1 MDNFKETA
9 IESKAWPIIEA
20 KKILDRAVKQ
30 GNTEINLQT
39 GYGPSGLPH
48 IGTFGEVA
56 RTTMIYNALKNFTDL
71 KINLLTFSDDLDG
84 LRKVPD
90 NIPNTKP
97 LEENLNKPLTS
108 IPDPFGTHSSF
119 GEHNNA
125 MLREFLDRFK
135 FKYEFKSATE
145 LYKSGF
151 FDEQLLN
158 VLKNH
163 DKIKNIVLPTLGEDR
178 QKTYSPF
185 LPICP
190 DTHKVLEVEILETNI
205 ENKSIKYKYNDKDYE
220 VPVTGGH
227 CKLQWKVDWAMRWIA
242 LGVDYEMY
250 GKDLIPT
257 FQLSAKICRAL
268 GGNPPENFFY
278 ELFLDQNGEKISKS
292 KGNGLTIEQW
302 LKYAP
307 QETLSYF
314 MYQNPR
320 RAKKL
325 FLDVIPKSTDEF
337 ISLVNK
343 FDTLTYKEKIDS
355 PIWHIFNGK
364 PSMQNIS
371 VSYNIL
377 LNLVSAST
385 ENDPSI
391 ILDFVKKYVGN
402 IEEQNLVF
410 LESLIRCVKNFDN
423 DVSQNI
429 SNFKIPSDDETKIF
443 KDLISRL
450 NLMKD
455 ETDAETIQT
464 EIYQIGKDYKFEN
477 LRDWFKLIY
486 QVLFG
491 KDDGPRFGTFVAIYG
506 IDKTIKLIETRLN
519 FSSNHG

>member
-1 MDNFKETA
+1 
-9 IESKAWPIIEA
+9 
-20 KKILDRAVKQ
+20 
-30 GNTEINLQT
+30 
-39 GYGPSGLPH
+39 
-48 IGTFGEVA
+48 
-56 RTTMIYNALKNFTDL
+56 
-71 KINLLTFSDDLDG
+71 
-84 LRKVPD
+84 
-90 NIPNTKP
+90 
-97 LEENLNKPLTS
+97 
-108 IPDPFGTHSSF
+108 
-119 GEHNNA
+119 
-125 MLREFLDRFK
+125 MLRDFLDK
-135 FKYEFKSATE
+135 FEFTYEFKSATK

-151 FDEQLLN
+151 FDEQLIN

-190 DTHKVLEVEILETNI
+190 DTNKVLEVEILETKI
-205 ENKSIKYKYNDKDYE
+205 ESNSIVYKYNDKLYE
-220 VPVTGGH
+220 VLVTGGN

-268 GGNPPENFFY
+268 GGNPPENYFY

-292 KGNGLTIEQW
+292 KGNGLTIDQW

-307 QETLSYF
+307 PETLSYF

-325 FLDVIPKSTDEF
+325 FLDVIPKATDEF
-337 ISLVNK
+337 ISSINK
-343 FDTLTYKEKIDS
+343 FEQLNDKEKLDS
-355 PIWHIFNGK
+355 PIWHIFNGS
-364 PSMQNIS
+364 PSMQNVP

-385 ENDPSI
+385 ENDPSV
-391 ILDFVKKYVGN
+391 ILDFVERYVGK
-402 IEEQNLVF
+402 IENKNLDF
-410 LESLIRCVKNFDN
+410 LKTLIERVTNFDN
-423 DVSQNI
+423 DVSKNK
-429 SNFKIPSDDETKIF
+429 SNLKSPDENEIKIF
-443 KDLISRL
+443 NELIIRL
-450 NLMKD
+450 QAMKD
-455 ETDAETIQT
+455 VTDAETIQT
-464 EIYQIGKDYKFEN
+464 EIYQIGKDFKFEN

-506 IDKTIKLIETRLN
+506 IEKTIRLIESRLN
-519 FSSNHG
+519 

>member
-1 MDNFKETA
+1 MNNFKELA
-9 IESKAWPIIEA
+9 QDSKAWPIVEA
-20 KKILDRAVKQ
+20 KKILDRAIKLDNKV
-30 GNTEINLQT
+30 INLQT

-56 RTTMIYNALKNFTDL
+56 RTTMIFNALKNLTSL
-71 KINLLTFSDDLDG
+71 EINLLTFSDDLDG

-97 LEENLNKPLTS
+97 LVENLNKPLTS
-108 IPDPFGTHSSF
+108 IPDPFELYPSF

-125 MLREFLDRFK
+125 MLRKFLDK
-135 FKYEFKSATE
+135 FEFNYQFKSATQ

-151 FDEQLLN
+151 FDDQLIN
-158 VLKNH
+158 VLQNYE
-163 DKIKNIVLPTLGEDR
+163 KIKNIVLPTLGEDR
-178 QKTYSPF
+178 RKTYSPF

-190 DTHKVLEVEILETNI
+190 ETNKVLEVEILEANL
-205 ENKSIKYKYNDKDYE
+205 ENNSVIYMYNEKKYE
-220 VPVTGGH
+220 VPVTGGN

-242 LGVDYEMY
+242 LGIDYEMY

-268 GGNPPENFFY
+268 GGNPPENYFY

-302 LKYAP
+302 LNYAP
-307 QETLSYF
+307 PETLSYF

-343 FDTLTYKEKIDS
+343 FNSQTEPEKIDS

-364 PSMQNIS
+364 PSMQNIP

-385 ENDPSI
+385 ENDSSV
-391 ILDFVKKYVGN
+391 ILDFIRKYVGD
-402 IEEQNLVF
+402 IEEKNLFF
-410 LESLIRCVKNFDN
+410 LEQLIECVKKFDS
-423 DVSQNI
+423 DISQDK
-429 SNFKIPSDDETKIF
+429 SNFKTPNQNEIKMF
-443 KDLISRL
+443 NDLIERL
-450 NLMKD
+450 HKMKD
-455 ETDAETIQT
+455 EIDAEIIQT
-464 EIYQIGKDYKFEN
+464 EIYQIGKDYQFEN
-477 LRDWFKLIY
+477 LREWFKLIY

-506 IDKTIKLIETRLN
+506 VEKTIKLIKSRIN
-519 FSSNHG
+519 

>member
-1 MDNFKETA
+1 MKNFKELA
-9 IESKAWPIIEA
+9 LESKAWPVVEA
-20 KKILDRAVKQ
+20 RKILDRVTKS
-30 GNTEINLQT
+30 GNKSINLQT

-56 RTTMIYNALKNFTDL
+56 RTTMIYNALKNLTDL
-71 KINLLTFSDDLDG
+71 EINLLTFSDDLDG

-97 LEENLNKPLTS
+97 LEENLNRPLTS
-108 IPDPFGTHSSF
+108 IPDPFGTHPSF

-125 MLREFLDRFK
+125 MLRDFLDK
-135 FKYEFKSATE
+135 FEFNYEFKSATN

-151 FDEQLLN
+151 FDEQLIN
-158 VLKNH
+158 VLRNH
-163 DKIKNIVLPTLGEDR
+163 DKIKNIVLPTLGVDR

-190 DTHKVLEVEILETNI
+190 DTNKVLEVEILETKLDNNSI
-205 ENKSIKYKYNDKDYE
+205 TYKHNNKLYE

-242 LGVDYEMY
+242 LGIDYEMY

-268 GGNPPENFFY
+268 GGNPPENYFY

-292 KGNGLTIEQW
+292 KGNGLTIDQW
-302 LKYAP
+302 LSYAP
-307 QETLSYF
+307 PETLSYF

-337 ISLVNK
+337 ISLLNK
-343 FDTLTYKEKIDS
+343 FDKQSDKEKLDS
-355 PIWHIFNGK
+355 PIWHIFNGN
-364 PSMQNIS
+364 PLMHSVP

-385 ENDPSI
+385 ENDSSI
-391 ILDFVKKYVGN
+391 ILDFVERYVGK
-402 IEEQNLVF
+402 IENKNLEF
-410 LESLIRCVKNFDN
+410 LKSLIDCVTNFNN
-423 DVSQNI
+423 DVSKNI
-429 SNFKIPSDDETKIF
+429 SNFKTPNTNEIKIF
-443 KDLISRL
+443 NDLISRL
-450 NLMKD
+450 QKMKD
-455 ETDAETIQT
+455 ETDAEIIQT
-464 EIYQIGKDYKFEN
+464 EIYQIGKDYEFEN
-477 LRDWFKLIY
+477 LRDWFKLVY

-506 IDKTIKLIETRLN
+506 IEKTIKLIESRLI
-519 FSSNHG
+519 

>member
-1 MDNFKETA
+1 
-9 IESKAWPIIEA
+9 
-20 KKILDRAVKQ
+20 
-30 GNTEINLQT
+30 
-39 GYGPSGLPH
+39 
-48 IGTFGEVA
+48 
-56 RTTMIYNALKNFTDL
+56 
-71 KINLLTFSDDLDG
+71 
-84 LRKVPD
+84 
-90 NIPNTKP
+90 
-97 LEENLNKPLTS
+97 
-108 IPDPFGTHSSF
+108 
-119 GEHNNA
+119 
-125 MLREFLDRFK
+125 
-135 FKYEFKSATE
+135 
-145 LYKSGF
+145 
-151 FDEQLLN
+151 
-158 VLKNH
+158 
-163 DKIKNIVLPTLGEDR
+163 
-178 QKTYSPF
+178 
-185 LPICP
+185 
-190 DTHKVLEVEILETNI
+190 
-205 ENKSIKYKYNDKDYE
+205 
-220 VPVTGGH
+220 
-227 CKLQWKVDWAMRWIA
+227 
-242 LGVDYEMY
+242 
-250 GKDLIPT
+250 
-257 FQLSAKICRAL
+257 
-268 GGNPPENFFY
+268 
-278 ELFLDQNGEKISKS
+278 
-292 KGNGLTIEQW
+292 
-302 LKYAP
+302 
-307 QETLSYF
+307 

-343 FDTLTYKEKIDS
+343 FDSLTYKEKIDS

-491 KDDGPRFGTFVAIYG
+491 KEDGPRFGTFVAIYG

>member
-1 MDNFKETA
+1 MDNFREIA
-9 IESKAWPIIEA
+9 SESKAWPIIEA
-20 KKILDRAVKQ
+20 KKILDRVNKS
-30 GNTEINLQT
+30 GSKKINLQT

-56 RTTMIYNALKNFTDL
+56 RTTMIYNALKNLTDL
-71 KINLLTFSDDLDG
+71 EINLLTFSDDLDG

-125 MLREFLDRFK
+125 MLRDFLDK
-135 FKYEFKSATE
+135 FEFTYEFKSATK

-151 FDEQLLN
+151 FDEQLIN

-163 DKIKNIVLPTLGEDR
+163 NKIKNIVLPTLGEDR

-190 DTHKVLEVEILETNI
+190 DTNKVLEVEILETKI
-205 ENKSIKYKYNDKDYE
+205 ESNSIVYKYNDKLYE
-220 VPVTGGH
+220 VLVTGGN

-268 GGNPPENFFY
+268 GGNPPENYFY

-292 KGNGLTIEQW
+292 KGNGLTIDHW

-307 QETLSYF
+307 PETLSYF

-325 FLDVIPKSTDEF
+325 FLDVIPKATDEF
-337 ISLVNK
+337 ISSINK
-343 FDTLTYKEKIDS
+343 FEQLNDKEKLNS
-355 PIWHIFNGK
+355 PIWHIFNGS
-364 PSMQNIS
+364 PSMQNVP

-385 ENDPSI
+385 ENDPSV
-391 ILDFVKKYVGN
+391 ILDFVERYVGK
-402 IEEQNLVF
+402 IENKNLDF
-410 LESLIRCVKNFDN
+410 LKTLIERVTNFDN
-423 DVSQNI
+423 DVSKNK
-429 SNFKIPSDDETKIF
+429 SNLKSPDENEIKIF
-443 KDLISRL
+443 KELIIRL
-450 NLMKD
+450 QAMKD

-464 EIYQIGKDYKFEN
+464 EIYQIGKDFKFEN

-506 IDKTIKLIETRLN
+506 IEKTIRLIENRLN
-519 FSSNHG
+519 